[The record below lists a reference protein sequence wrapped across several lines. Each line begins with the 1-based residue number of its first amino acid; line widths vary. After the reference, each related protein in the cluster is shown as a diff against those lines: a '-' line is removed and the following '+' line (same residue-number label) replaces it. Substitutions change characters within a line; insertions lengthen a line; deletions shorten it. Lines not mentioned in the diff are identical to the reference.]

1 MIPENYY
8 SKAYREAL
16 VGRTITDVFA
26 FSPRMLAGYGWDAHD
41 GEIAVAVALD
51 DGTAVIVMQDA
62 EGNGPG
68 VLDIL
73 PPFEDMDEAGGEE
86 A

>member
-26 FSPRMLAGYGWDAHD
+26 FSQEILDAYGWDEHD
-41 GEIAVAVALD
+41 AERAVFLALD
-51 DGTAVIVMQDA
+51 DGTAVVVACDP

-68 VLDIL
+68 FLEIV
-73 PPFEDMDEAGGEE
+73 PPGKDEE
-86 A
+86 